1 MNIEQKNTLFVISL
15 VLVVLLGV
23 AGATFLLIQE
33 HVSTMI
39 RDDLLRARN
48 VFLQAQSNRF
58 DNLLTVSRSVREEPG
73 LIAATLTGDIATVR
87 SMLDDLYPRP
97 GAAFMAVYLDTG
109 PGGVAGAGDKPHYTS
124 SQVLGSTALTDLVRE
139 LAHSEDNAV
148 YGNVLLFDNWL
159 QLMAV
164 PIENPL
170 GGRVGV
176 LVIGNTF
183 DDEDLRQLR
192 QLVYAD
198 MAIFS
203 GSTLL
208 FSTIPNLQAH
218 LHRLS
223 VMSSKRD
230 LVSFEIDGDRYS
242 GRILPVKHMMDDEEK
257 VAKVLLTAS
266 HSRYWQPYREL
277 GESALYFSV
286 LILMIAALFGIWISR
301 RMLTRP
307 VRLLAVATRAIA
319 QGDLNQKV
327 PVKRNDEFGQLTQ
340 SFNAML
346 DSLNA
351 SRSDLLSSRHR
362 FRDFAASSSDWLWET
377 DAAGRFIFVSSS
389 VSRIL
394 GIPPEHW
401 TGKTLTEVF
410 PQASINELARLLS
423 SGKVD
428 AQGFKEIELWVTT
441 ADAGQRCL
449 RMNGVPVI
457 ADKRFN
463 GYRGTARDISKS
475 KSDEKRMVILANQD
489 HLTGLS
495 NRRRFIE
502 DLNYEIRRV
511 ERHGQLG
518 VLLLIDLDHLKLV
531 NDTAG
536 HAAGDQIIVQVAGLL
551 KRASRDQDLLARI
564 SGDEFA
570 LAFAAMNQKQGTDK
584 ARQLLELISEL
595 KPRYGGR
602 ALNISASIGVV
613 TFPADGKVPVELLAK
628 ADAAMGV
635 AKTSGR
641 NRVHMYNECDM
652 MRERMDNQLVW
663 KDHLLNA
670 MDRGDLVLVYQP
682 IVSVRGG
689 NTHHYEVLVR
699 LRAQGG
705 GLISPG
711 KFIPAAEQFGLIQR
725 LDREVLTR
733 AIRCLADLP
742 LNQRDIGFSIN
753 LSGLSIGDKALYP
766 LIEQEVRQAGIDPGR
781 ITFEVTETAAC
792 EQLNSAVE
800 FIQKI
805 RQLGCRVSLDDFG
818 VGFSSF
824 SYLKHLRA
832 DILKIDGSFIRDI
845 HSNNADQLF
854 VKALVDVARGMGM
867 QTIAEF
873 VENEQV
879 YDRVSSLG
887 VDYVQG
893 YYLGKPQ
900 LELQAAKNVAQADI
914 IIRQAPRAVAG
925 PA

>member
-15 VLVVLLGV
+15 VLVVLIGV
-23 AGATFLLIQE
+23 AGATFLLIRE
-33 HVSTMI
+33 HISTMI
-39 RDDLLRARN
+39 RDDLQRAQN
-48 VFLQAQSNRF
+48 VFLEAQRNRF
-58 DNLLTVSRSVREEPG
+58 DSLLTVSRSAREEPS
-73 LIAATLTGDIATVR
+73 LIAATLTGDIETVR
-87 SMLDDLYPRP
+87 GMLDDLYPRP
-97 GAAFMAVYLDTG
+97 GADFMAVYLDTG

-124 SQVLGSTALTDLVRE
+124 AQVLNSTTLTDLVRE
-139 LAHSEDNAV
+139 LIHGEDNVV
-148 YGNVLLFDNWL
+148 YGNALLFDSWL

-170 GGRVGV
+170 GGRAGV
-176 LVIGNTF
+176 LVVGKAF
-183 DDEDLRQLR
+183 EKKDLQQLR

-198 MAIFS
+198 MAVFS

-208 FSTIPNLQAH
+208 SSTIPNLQAH
-218 LHRLS
+218 LYRLN
-223 VMSSKRD
+223 VMPGNKD
-230 LVSFEIDGDRYS
+230 MVSFDIDGEGYS
-242 GRILPVKHMMDDEEK
+242 GRTLQVKHMAGDDES
-257 VAKVLLTAS
+257 VAKVLLTAR

-277 GESALYFSV
+277 GESALYFSL
-286 LILMIAALFGIWISR
+286 LILMIAALFGVWISR
-301 RMLTRP
+301 RTLTRP

-327 PVKRNDEFGQLTQ
+327 PVRRKDEFGQLTQ

-346 DSLNA
+346 DSLNT
-351 SRSDLLSSRHR
+351 SRSDLERSRHR

-377 DAAGRFIFVSSS
+377 DSAGRFIFVSGS
-389 VSRIL
+389 VDTIL
-394 GIPPEHW
+394 GVPPEQW
-401 TGKTLTEVF
+401 NGKTLAEVF
-410 PQASINELARLLS
+410 PQASINELARLLG
-423 SGKVD
+423 SGTVET
-428 AQGFKEIELWVTT
+428 QGFKEIELWVTT
-441 ADAGQRCL
+441 PDAEQRCL

-457 ADKRFN
+457 ANKKFK

-502 DLNYEIRRV
+502 DLNHEIRRV
-511 ERHGQLG
+511 ERHGHLG

-536 HAAGDQIIVQVAGLL
+536 HAAGDQIIVQVSGLL
-551 KRASRDQDLLARI
+551 KRVSREQDLLARI

-570 LAFAAMNQKQGTDK
+570 LAFAAMNREQGTDK
-584 ARQLLELISEL
+584 AKQLLERISEL
-595 KPRYGGR
+595 KPHYGGR

-613 TFPADGKVPVELLAK
+613 TFPVDGKMPVELLAK

-663 KDHLLNA
+663 KDRLLEA
-670 MDRGDLVLVYQP
+670 MERGGLVLVYQP
-682 IVSVRGG
+682 IVSVKGG

-699 LRAQGG
+699 LRAQDGR
-705 GLISPG
+705 LISPG
-711 KFIPAAEQFGLIQR
+711 KFIPAAEQFGLIQQ

-733 AIRCLADLP
+733 AIRCLAELP
-742 LNQRDIGFSIN
+742 PDQRDVGFSIN

-766 LIEQEVRQAGIDPGR
+766 LIEQEVRQAGIEPGR

-792 EQLNSAVE
+792 EQLDSAVE

-879 YDRVSSLG
+879 YDRVRSLG

-900 LELQAAKNVAQADI
+900 LELQTAKKVTQPCI
-914 IIRQAPRAVAG
+914 IIQQAG
-925 PA
+925 